1 MRSRRRS
8 GSCAAW
14 SATHTGASF
23 ASSVPRCRL
32 RGCALPSLA
41 YLGPRTS
48 TAAHFYSPFVRSDLI
63 SSADTIIDIARSCHR
78 LVDLTSGL
86 QQGLGT
92 LAAGA
97 ADAGAAAGAAPGA
110 ASSYD
115 RLYALGSRIKYLI
128 DTPETIYGCL
138 DAREHLAAARRYVRA
153 AEVHAVLTAG
163 QVKQVAQ
170 RFPLLQHQWPLVK
183 KFRPQVYSAA
193 GAWLA
198 GHGELTAGEA
208 AATLAAQALLKP
220 MDGAEVRRGLA
231 GPVVVV
237 RQRQC
242 SHSPAVL

>member
-1 MRSRRRS
+1 M
-8 GSCAAW
+8 
-14 SATHTGASF
+14 
-23 ASSVPRCRL
+23 
-32 RGCALPSLA
+32 
-41 YLGPRTS
+41 
-48 TAAHFYSPFVRSDLI
+48 RSDLI